1 CARNWGYYGSG
12 YRNRFDVW

>member
-1 CARNWGYYGSG
+1 CERNWGYHGSG

>member
-1 CARNWGYYGSG
+1 CARNWGYFGSG

>member
-1 CARNWGYYGSG
+1 CARNWGYYDSG

>member
-1 CARNWGYYGSG
+1 CARNWGYHGSG

>member
-1 CARNWGYYGSG
+1 CARNWGYNGSG